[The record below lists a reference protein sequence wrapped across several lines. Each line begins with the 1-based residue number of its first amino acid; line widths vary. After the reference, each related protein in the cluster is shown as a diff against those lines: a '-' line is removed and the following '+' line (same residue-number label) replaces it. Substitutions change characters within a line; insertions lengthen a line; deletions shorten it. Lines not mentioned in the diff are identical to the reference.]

1 MKNEEFLKSMNIAN
15 SGVISEKDMS
25 NVVEFQDDKWQFHC
39 DSVVMGYPDLES
51 QANGYFN
58 GGDSFG

>member
-15 SGVISEKDMS
+15 SEVISEKDMS

-39 DSVVMGYPDLES
+39 DSVVMG
-51 QANGYFN
+51 
-58 GGDSFG
+58 

>member
-25 NVVEFQDDKWQFHC
+25 NVVKFQDELFAEKQK
-39 DSVVMGYPDLES
+39 SNERGR
-51 QANGYFN
+51 
-58 GGDSFG
+58 